1 MKPSQVAEALRHIA
15 SKIQNSK
22 QPIRKLVAED
32 LQQVLSALDTEVP
45 EIAIVKPEAEKPV
58 A

>member
-1 MKPSQVAEALRHIA
+1 MKPSQVVQSLRHIA

-32 LQQVLSALDTEVP
+32 LQQVLSALDTEVTL
-45 EIAIVKPEAEKPV
+45 EVKPEAEKPV

>member
-1 MKPSQVAEALRHIA
+1 MKPYQVAEALRHIA

-32 LQQVLSALDTEVP
+32 LKQILANLDNEVAP
-45 EIAIVKPEAEKPV
+45 ETAVNTEKPT